1 MREAPAISAISFISA
16 RNAGQHNIP
25 QDIDFLC
32 PAEMAEIAE
41 ISQRAD
47 KRYLYVIDYSKDTIF
62 QDIVCIEINK
72 DTDL

>member
-41 ISQRAD
+41 IS
-47 KRYLYVIDYSKDTIF
+47 
-62 QDIVCIEINK
+62 
-72 DTDL
+72 